1 LKGFVGTN
9 NVTAAI
15 FLLIRT
21 QDITPEVFICPSS
34 NAVRET
40 FGGGSNSAESRS
52 NFTTLPDNLSY
63 SIANPYPE
71 QAAVDSGYR
80 YSSSNG
86 AEFGL
91 AADFNPGKQ
100 GNFDVTLPD
109 PSSGAS
115 AMKMANSANH
125 SGQGENVLF
134 GDGHVDFA
142 LNPFCGTRRD
152 NIYTVSGSTDGSVTT
167 STTIVGSPKWQGDSV
182 LLPARSP

>member
-1 LKGFVGTN
+1 
-9 NVTAAI
+9 
-15 FLLIRT
+15 
-21 QDITPEVFICPSS
+21 
-34 NAVRET
+34 
-40 FGGGSNSAESRS
+40 
-52 NFTTLPDNLSY
+52 
-63 SIANPYPE
+63 
-71 QAAVDSGYR
+71 
-80 YSSSNG
+80 
-86 AEFGL
+86 L

-152 NIYTVSGSTDGSVTT
+152 NVYTVSGSTDGSVTT